1 MTDMLV
7 KLYTLPPVESLIA
20 DLDANGIMIR
30 RALAPE
36 KHHVARWAGEKFS
49 AFWQS
54 EVEVAIGRTPPTC
67 WIAIE
72 NEEVLGFSCYDT
84 TGKGFL
90 GPIGVAESG
99 RGKGVGKVLLL
110 ACLHAMRWDGYG
122 YAIIGGVG
130 PVEFY
135 QKTVGATVIEDSTPG
150 VYRGLLRK

>member
-7 KLYTLPPVESLIA
+7 KLYNLPPVEALIA
-20 DLDANGIMIR
+20 QAESEGVLIR

-36 KHHVARWAGEKFS
+36 KHHISRWVGEQFS

-54 EVEVAIGRTPPTC
+54 ECEVAISRTPPTC
-67 WIAIE
+67 WIAIA
-72 NEEVLGFSCYDT
+72 NEALLGFSCYDT

-90 GPIGVAESG
+90 GPIGVAEAAQG
-99 RGKGVGKVLLL
+99 RGVGKVLLI
-110 ACLHAMRWDGYG
+110 ACLQAMRWDGYG

-135 QKTVGATVIEDSTPG
+135 QKTVGATVIDDSTPG

>member
-1 MTDMLV
+1 MTDMLA
-7 KLYTLPPVESLIA
+7 KLYNLPPVEVLIA
-20 DLDANGIMIR
+20 ELDANDIMVR

-36 KHHVARWAGEKFS
+36 KHHVARWVGEQFS
-49 AFWQS
+49 DFWKS
-54 EVEVAIGRTPPTC
+54 EAEVAIGRNPPTC

-72 NEEVLGFSCYDT
+72 NEQMLGFSCYDT
-84 TGKGFL
+84 TSKGFL
-90 GPIGVAESG
+90 GPIGVAETG

-110 ACLHAMRWDGYG
+110 ACLHAMRLDGYG

>member
-7 KLYTLPPVESLIA
+7 KLYALPPVEADIA
-20 DLDANGIMIR
+20 ALDAAGVMIR

-36 KHHVARWAGEKFS
+36 KHLIAKWIGETFS

-54 EVEVAIGRTPPTC
+54 EAEVAVGRTPPAC

-72 NEEVLGFSCYDT
+72 AVQLIGFSCYDT

-90 GPIGVAESG
+90 GPIGVHESQRG
-99 RGKGVGKVLLL
+99 RGVGRVLLL
-110 ACLHAMRWDGYG
+110 ACLHAMRLDGYG

-130 PVEFY
+130 PMEFY
-135 QKTVGATVIEDSTPG
+135 QKTVGAVIIEDSTPG
-150 VYRGLLRK
+150 MYRGMLRP